1 MAGATVTVKAAPSR
15 TNVSSPDR
23 WRAPSAETASLLAE
37 LEREDEQALHP
48 ARSRA
53 HRVAKRAVDVTV
65 ASLLVV
71 ALSPLMLLVAALI
84 KLTSRGP
91 VLFRQIRAGKDGK
104 PFTML
109 KFRTMRNGAS
119 DERKLLADLN
129 MQSGP
134 VFKIPDDP
142 RLTPIGRF
150 LRRSSIDELPQLF
163 NVLRGEMSL
172 VGPRPLWL
180 PEALK
185 VTGHGRYRTRIKPGL
200 TCLWQISGRSELSY
214 EEWVLLD
221 LYYLRH
227 RSLVL
232 DLLIII
238 QTIPAVINAR
248 GAF

>member
-1 MAGATVTVKAAPSR
+1 MAGATMTVEAAPGR
-15 TNVSSPDR
+15 TRASSPDR
-23 WRAPSAETASLLAE
+23 WRAPSAEATGLLAE
-37 LEREDEQALHP
+37 LEREDEQSLNP
-48 ARSRA
+48 AHSRA
-53 HRVAKRAVDVTV
+53 YGIAKRAVDVTV
-65 ASLLVV
+65 ASLLIV

-119 DERKLLADLN
+119 DERELLADLN
-129 MQSGP
+129 TQSGP

-163 NVLRGEMSL
+163 TVLCGEMSL

-185 VTGHGRYRTRIKPGL
+185 VTGPGRYRTRIKPGL